1 MFDIDHCFS
10 SRPNV
15 YFYIIAVCTG
25 TGVENIDVVQH
36 VLSVLIIL
44 PVQTK

>member
-10 SRPNV
+10 SNV